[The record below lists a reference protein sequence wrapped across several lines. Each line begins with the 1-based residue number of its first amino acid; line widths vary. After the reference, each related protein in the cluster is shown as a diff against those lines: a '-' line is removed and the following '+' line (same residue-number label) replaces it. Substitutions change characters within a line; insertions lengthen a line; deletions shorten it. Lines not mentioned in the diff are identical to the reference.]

1 MGARDGGGNVAQ
13 SWVVG
18 SGGRRENGGKRL
30 IGIMGGGGRMGDAFS
45 SFVLGDNSKV
55 HWHDNISRLEGIS
68 NQQINLN

>member
-18 SGGRRENGGKRL
+18 RGGRRENGGKRL
-30 IGIMGGGGRMGDAFS
+30 IGIMGGGRMGDAFS